1 MALPI
6 FASLKKI
13 HLLLIKAFLRPFA
26 VTFFIV
32 MFILLMFFLF
42 KYVDDLIGKGF
53 EWYVIAELMMYA
65 SASNVA
71 MALPLAILLSS
82 IMTFGN
88 LGENY
93 ELVAIKSAGVSLRK
107 AMQPLLVLIVGL
119 AVASFFFSDYMLPK
133 ANLKYGSLLWDV
145 RNKKLSFLIKPGV
158 FNNSIPG
165 YSMRVERKGEGA
177 IDSLYGIMIY
187 DHSSSNGVPQI
198 IMAEKGKM
206 SKTSD
211 GNYMVLNLVNGV
223 RYQEAASNNGS
234 YNPRQTLTRMRFKQ
248 TEVKFD
254 FSSFKDMTRTQEENF
269 KNNAPMLNRKELLHR
284 RDSLSKGLDSVTK
297 ALQKS
302 AQYYFKQSN
311 YVKGYTKVKTT
322 PKVIK
327 GSILNVIP
335 KDQRSQSLQ
344 SAYDQVDALKQTI
357 GGQLQEYEFR
367 TKEIQRAQIEY
378 QRKYTLAVSCLLLF
392 FIGAPLGAIIRKGG
406 LGLPVVIAVIFF
418 LFYHIISTVAEKSAK
433 EGSLDPVF
441 GMWMAVIILT
451 PIGVFLTYKA
461 TVDSALFDIDY
472 YKQLVLG
479 LFKKKKKESQ

>member
-1 MALPI
+1 
-6 FASLKKI
+6 
-13 HLLLIKAFLRPFA
+13 
-26 VTFFIV
+26 
-32 MFILLMFFLF
+32 MFFLF

-107 AMQPLLVLIVGL
+107 AMQPLFVLIVGL

-133 ANLKYGSLLWDV
+133 ANLKYGSLLYDV

-187 DHSSSNGVPQI
+187 DHSAGSGVPQI

-223 RYQEAASNNGS
+223 RYQESASNNGA
-234 YNPRQTLTRMRFKQ
+234 YNPRQSFTRMRFKQ

-254 FSSFKDMTRTQEENF
+254 FSSFKDMARTNEQSF
-269 KNNAPMLNRKELLHR
+269 KNNAPMLNRKELIQR
-284 RDSLSKGLDSVTK
+284 QDSLVKNLDSLGK
-297 ALQKS
+297 ALKTN
-302 AQYYFKQSN
+302 AQYYFKQNN
-311 YVKGYTKVKTT
+311 YVKGYTKVKA
-322 PKVIK
+322 PVKQIK
-327 GSILNVIP
+327 GDILNYIP
-335 KDQRSQSLQ
+335 KAQRAQTLQ
-344 SAYDQVDALKQTI
+344 LAYDQIDALKQTI
-357 GGQLQEYEFR
+357 RGQLTDYDFKS
-367 TKEIQRAQIEY
+367 KEVLRAKIEY
-378 QRKYTLAVSCLLLF
+378 HRKYTLAVSCLLLF

-433 EGSLDPVF
+433 EGSLDPVA
-441 GMWMAVIILT
+441 GIWMAVIVLT
-451 PIGVFLTYKA
+451 PVGIFLTYKA

-472 YKQLVLG
+472 YKQLIVG
-479 LFKKKKKESQ
+479 LFKRKKKEKA

>member
-1 MALPI
+1 
-6 FASLKKI
+6 
-13 HLLLIKAFLRPFA
+13 
-26 VTFFIV
+26 

-211 GNYMVLNLVNGV
+211 GNYMVLNLMNGV

-284 RDSLSKGLDSVTK
+284 RDSLSKGLDSVNK

-302 AQYYFKQSN
+302 AQYYFKQSS
-311 YVKGYTKVKTT
+311 YVKGYTKIKTP
-322 PKVIK
+322 PKIIK

-335 KDQRSQSLQ
+335 KDQQSQALQ
-344 SAYDQVDALKQTI
+344 SAYDQVDALKQTV
-357 GGQLQEYEFR
+357 GAQLPEYEFR
-367 TKEIQRAQIEY
+367 TKEIQRALIEY

-461 TVDSALFDIDY
+461 TVDSALFDVDY
-472 YKQLVLG
+472 YKQLALG
-479 LFKKKKKESQ
+479 LFKKKKKKEAQ

>member
-1 MALPI
+1 
-6 FASLKKI
+6 
-13 HLLLIKAFLRPFA
+13 
-26 VTFFIV
+26 

-82 IMTFGN
+82 IMTFGS

-93 ELVAIKSAGVSLRK
+93 ELVAIKSAGISLRK
-107 AMQPLLVLIVGL
+107 AMQPLFILIIGL
-119 AVASFFFSDYMLPK
+119 SVASFFFSDYMLPK

-165 YSMRVERKGEGA
+165 YAMRVERKGEGA
-177 IDSLYGIMIY
+177 VDSLYGIMIY
-187 DHSSSNGVPQI
+187 DHSSGNGIPQM

-211 GNYMVLNLVNGV
+211 GNYLVLNLVNGV
-223 RYQEAASNNGS
+223 RYQEAASNRGA
-234 YNPRQTLTRMRFKQ
+234 YDPRQTFTRMRFKQ
-248 TEVKFD
+248 TDVKFD
-254 FSSFKDMTRTQEENF
+254 FSSFKDMTRTQEESF

-284 RDSLSKGLDSVTK
+284 RDSLAKGLDSIGK
-297 ALQKS
+297 ALQVS
-302 AQYYFKQSN
+302 TQYYFKQN
-311 YVKGYTKVKTT
+311 TYVKGYSKVKTPAKILKGNILSVV
-322 PKVIK
+322 PK
-327 GSILNVIP
+327 
-335 KDQRSQSLQ
+335 QERAQALQ
-344 SAYDQVDALKQTI
+344 SAYDQVDALKQSI
-357 GGQLQEYEFR
+357 KGQLSEYEFR
-367 TKEIQRAQIEY
+367 TKEILRAQIEY

-441 GMWMAVIILT
+441 GMWTAIVVLT
-451 PIGVFLTYKA
+451 PVGVFLTYKA
-461 TVDSALFDIDY
+461 SVDSALFDIDY
-472 YKQLVLG
+472 YRQLILG
-479 LFKKKKKESQ
+479 LFKRKKKE

>member
-1 MALPI
+1 
-6 FASLKKI
+6 
-13 HLLLIKAFLRPFA
+13 
-26 VTFFIV
+26 
-32 MFILLMFFLF
+32 MFFLF

-107 AMQPLLVLIVGL
+107 AMQPLLILIVGL

-177 IDSLYGIMIY
+177 VDSLYGIMIY
-187 DHSSSNGVPQI
+187 EHSGGNGIPQI
-198 IMAEKGKM
+198 IMAQKGKM

-223 RYQEAASNNGS
+223 RYQEAASNNGG
-234 YNPRQTLTRMRFKQ
+234 YNPRQSLTRMRFKQ

-254 FSSFKDMTRTQEENF
+254 FSSFKSMTRTQEENF

-284 RDSLSKGLDSVTK
+284 RDSLSKGLDSIGKT
-297 ALQKS
+297 LQTN
-302 AQYYFKQSN
+302 AQYYFKQSG
-311 YVKGYTKVKTT
+311 YVKGYTKIKTT
-322 PKVIK
+322 PTVIK
-327 GSILNVIP
+327 GDVLNLIP
-335 KDQRSQSLQ
+335 KEQRVTAIQ
-344 SAYDQVDALKQTI
+344 SAFDQIDALKQTI
-357 GGQLQEYEFR
+357 KGQMADFEFR
-367 TKEIQRAQIEY
+367 SKEMLRAQIEY

-418 LFYHIISTVAEKSAK
+418 LIYHIISTVAEKSAK
-433 EGSLDPVF
+433 EGSLSPVA
-441 GMWMAVIILT
+441 GMWMAIIILT
-451 PIGVFLTYKA
+451 PVGIFLTYKA
-461 TVDSALFDIDY
+461 TVDSALFDLDY
-472 YKQLVLG
+472 YKQLIVG
-479 LFKKKKKESQ
+479 LFKKKKKEIQ